1 MCLETNRR
9 GEKLHS
15 ALFSFQFFFLKRKQL
30 HYPRCRCAF
39 FFFLWKGPSACACL
53 LSWSIED
60 DVGCPREKKEKLSQ
74 IVGHASVNAP
84 VRGVTVWTLAR
95 PRPGYSHETEVMSN
109 SLQTSSRNKLRP
121 SGESLYIVQ
130 PSVIRSIRIDQ
141 LRSWYALSFGN
152 ALISSLI

>member
-1 MCLETNRR
+1 MNSEV
-9 GEKLHS
+9 GERNFENEHNLSFFNEKALVHVPV
-15 ALFSFQFFFLKRKQL
+15 LFS
-30 HYPRCRCAF
+30 
-39 FFFLWKGPSACACL
+39 
-53 LSWSIED
+53 WSRED
-60 DVGCPREKKEKLSQ
+60 DVRCPQKKFSQ

-130 PSVIRSIRIDQ
+130 PSVIRSIRI
-141 LRSWYALSFGN
+141 
-152 ALISSLI
+152 